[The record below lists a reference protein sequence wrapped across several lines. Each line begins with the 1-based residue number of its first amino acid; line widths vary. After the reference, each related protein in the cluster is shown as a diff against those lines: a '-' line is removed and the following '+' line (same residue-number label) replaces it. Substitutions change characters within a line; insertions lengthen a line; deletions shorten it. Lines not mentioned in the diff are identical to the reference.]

1 MYPRVRSAPRLRPLS
16 SSVEHA
22 SRHHSEEPTNYPE
35 TTLHPDMEPP
45 STFISLPLS
54 PRSLPQPVL
63 LSSLPIILSTQS
75 DSSSPPPTGGY
86 PTLTIALPQS
96 TVLSPKIVC
105 VFLCH
110 DPFQI
115 PNSKLIIMLVQ
126 SSLSPTPSG
135 AAVASGKLQTD
146 IPTVTPTVTNGT
158 HLGIIVGSVLGGLV
172 AILLG
177 VAVCYCL

>member
-22 SRHHSEEPTNYPE
+22 SRHHSEESTNYPE
-35 TTLHPDMEPP
+35 TTLHSGMEPP
-45 STFISLPLS
+45 STFISPPPS

-75 DSSSPPPTGGY
+75 DSSSPSPVGGY

-105 VFLCH
+105 VFFCH
-110 DPFQI
+110 DSFQI
-115 PNSKLIIMLVQ
+115 PSSSLQ
-126 SSLSPTPSG
+126 SSLLPTPSD
-135 AAVASGKLQTD
+135 AAVASGKLQTQV
-146 IPTVTPTVTNGT
+146 PTVTPTVTNGT
-158 HLGIIVGSVLGGLV
+158 HVGTIVGSVLGGLV
-172 AILLG
+172 VILLG